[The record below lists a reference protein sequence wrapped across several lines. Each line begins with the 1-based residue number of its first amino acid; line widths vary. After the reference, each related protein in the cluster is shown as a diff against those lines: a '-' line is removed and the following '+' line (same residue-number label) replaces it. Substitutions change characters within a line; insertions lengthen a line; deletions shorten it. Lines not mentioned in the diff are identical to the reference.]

1 MPNRAAPHEAALFQI
16 REVRHET
23 ETAEAMAVP
32 ACRPAPPPRSGRLRP
47 RRALLPRLLEAS
59 QRTNAFA
66 PATGAHIPTE
76 EPPEL

>member
-1 MPNRAAPHEAALFQI
+1 MKQKQRKRWLSLLAALLLL
-16 REVRHET
+16 
-23 ETAEAMAVP
+23 P
-32 ACRPAPPPRSGRLRP
+32 ALAACGPGAHY
-47 RRALLPRLLEAS
+47 LPRLLEEI